1 MACVWGLEE
10 SAQAVELLKGLEPDS
25 PREYRVVD
33 PRRVAWRDLVTR
45 S

>member
-1 MACVWGLEE
+1 MACVRGLEE
-10 SAQAVELLKGLEPDS
+10 GERAVELLKGLEPDS

-33 PRRVAWRDLVTR
+33 PRRVAWRNFVTR